1 MNAPHSAG
9 RRRALLALGG
19 ATLLAG
25 CGFQLRGAR
34 PLPFDSI
41 YLNMYQY
48 SELAAAI
55 RRQIRAN
62 GNTIVGNVRTLTVAM
77 KARLNPIERVSRDAP
92 DFRVTSGA
100 AEVGAGWNSV
110 SAKIGRTDR
119 LKRGWRPCGAAAS
132 RIADH
137 GGLIGVAIEVTQ
149 TPADVVVR
157 VRGRMPTF
165 FDLGQTRV
173 DERATRPRERVTRP

>member
-9 RRRALLALGG
+9 RRRTLLALGG

-41 YLNMYQY
+41 YLSMYQY

-62 GNTIVGNVRTLTVAM
+62 GNT
-77 KARLNPIERVSRDAP
+77 
-92 DFRVTSGA
+92 TSP
-100 AEVGAGWNSV
+100 
-110 SAKIGRTDR
+110 TF
-119 LKRGWRPCGAAAS
+119 RPCGA
-132 RIADH
+132 
-137 GGLIGVAIEVTQ
+137 
-149 TPADVVVR
+149 
-157 VRGRMPTF
+157 MM
-165 FDLGQTRV
+165 
-173 DERATRPRERVTRP
+173 